1 MWRIYL
7 YDQSGVSAKSKKRA
21 VDESTAPMM
30 NHTSYTVQIYCNKH
44 MVHPSINP
52 LTDILLGGF
61 MWKDEYRVSDPFFIV
76 HCKSCGKSIGV
87 PDGAMQCVAFVTAKM
102 CIRRHRSTRS
112 SKKEGNNVH
121 HMCCS
126 IKGWRR

>member
-76 HCKSCGKSIGV
+76 HCKKYW
-87 PDGAMQCVAFVTAKM
+87 
-102 CIRRHRSTRS
+102 STRRS
-112 SKKEGNNVH
+112 NAVCSFCHSENVYTETPKHTIVKEG
-121 HMCCS
+121 
-126 IKGWRR
+126 G

>member
-1 MWRIYL
+1 
-7 YDQSGVSAKSKKRA
+7 
-21 VDESTAPMM
+21 MM

-76 HCKSCGKSIGV
+76 HCKSCGK
-87 PDGAMQCVAFVTAKM
+87 KYW
-102 CIRRHRSTRS
+102 STRRS
-112 SKKEGNNVH
+112 NAVCSFCHSENVYTETPKHTIVKEG
-121 HMCCS
+121 
-126 IKGWRR
+126 G

>member
-52 LTDILLGGF
+52 LTDILLGGS

-76 HCKSCGKSIGV
+76 HCKSCGK
-87 PDGAMQCVAFVTAKM
+87 KYW
-102 CIRRHRSTRS
+102 STRRS
-112 SKKEGNNVH
+112 NAVCSFCHSENVYTETPKHTIVKEG
-121 HMCCS
+121 
-126 IKGWRR
+126 G